1 MGSKPKTKI
10 LMVCLGN
17 ICRSPLAEGIMQQKI
32 NARSLNAET
41 YSSGTSNYH
50 ISEPADPRTIAIARH
65 HGVDITTHR
74 VTQFKADDF
83 DKYDMIFVMDNSNM
97 KSVLRLARTES
108 DYKKVRL
115 IMSAISDRK
124 SMEVPDPYY
133 SDKEGFELVYN
144 MLDEACE
151 KIADELENL

>member
-50 ISEPADPRTIAIARH
+50 ISEPADPRTIAIARR
-65 HGVDITTHR
+65 HGG
-74 VTQFKADDF
+74 
-83 DKYDMIFVMDNSNM
+83 
-97 KSVLRLARTES
+97 
-108 DYKKVRL
+108 L
-115 IMSAISDRK
+115 ISLHI
-124 SMEVPDPYY
+124 
-133 SDKEGFELVYN
+133 G
-144 MLDEACE
+144 
-151 KIADELENL
+151 